1 MRRIVVFGASGDV
14 GRYFIDYLLT
24 QKAEYQIIAVGH
36 RKSFSIFKDC
46 PSVQYYPIDITQKSE
61 FNHLPK
67 DIFAVVDFAGLM
79 PARMKGYY
87 PQRYIDVNITDNCK
101 CKLNSCFN
109 QEHLSIA
116 WTSSRKWSKS
126 SAGV

>member
-1 MRRIVVFGASGDV
+1 MKFSYDEKNTP
-14 GRYFIDYLLT
+14 DYLALT
-24 QKAEYQIIAVGH
+24 LQLSYKT
-36 RKSFSIFKDC
+36 KSVLFLILFCCKI
-46 PSVQYYPIDITQKSE
+46 V
-61 FNHLPK
+61 HLPK
-67 DIFAVVDFAGLM
+67 KL
-79 PARMKGYY
+79 
-87 PQRYIDVNITDNCK
+87 DNCK